1 VCVVVLTGY
10 DVPYQYKFARGSSQV
25 APRDGKVCFARIAI
39 ASYQVS
45 YVLVLYVDGKRGRC
59 P

>member
-1 VCVVVLTGY
+1 MVLTGY

-45 YVLVLYVDGKRGRC
+45 YVLVLYVDGKRGTC